1 MRIGGA
7 VGSISIYGAVM
18 DRDNL
23 NTETRLCGRVAE
35 TAHKSVCLPLAV
47 TGSRQQV
54 RAALRMPNT

>member
-23 NTETRLCGRVAE
+23 DTETRLCGRVAE

-54 RAALRMPNT
+54 RASLCLPNT

>member
-1 MRIGGA
+1 MRIGGT

-23 NTETRLCGRVAE
+23 DTETRLCGRVAE

-54 RAALRMPNT
+54 RAALCMPNT